1 VGSDACLRWYLIHT
15 KPGCESLAEA
25 NLQRQGYAVH
35 LPRVLQ
41 SMRRHGQSRERIT
54 PLFPRYLFLRL
65 SEGRQALSPV
75 RSSIG
80 VAGIV
85 RFGAKYAIVPDRII
99 TELRRRADPETGL
112 HRLIKPPALTRG
124 APVHITAGPFE
135 GLHGIFERE
144 AGSDRVV
151 VLLNLLGQD
160 APVRVPADFVLPG
173 YAA

>member
-1 VGSDACLRWYLIHT
+1 LRWYLIHT
-15 KPGCESLAEA
+15 KPARESLAQS
-25 NLQRQGYAVH
+25 NLQRQGYEVY

-41 SMRRHGQSRERIT
+41 CVRRRGRSCERIS

-75 RSSIG
+75 RSSFG
-80 VAGIV
+80 VATIV
-85 RFGAKYAIVPDRII
+85 RFGMSYAIVPDRII
-99 TELRRRADPETGL
+99 AELMLRADPASGL
-112 HRLIKPPALTRG
+112 HHLTGPPSLVRG
-124 APVHITAGPFE
+124 APVHISMGPFE
-135 GLHGIFERE
+135 GLSGVFERA
-144 AGSDRVV
+144 AGSARVV